1 MSNEHLKSSHQKSV
15 ERFHELAGDP
25 APAVPTE
32 PSAKVRVLR
41 AKIILEEA
49 LETIR
54 DGLGVELYH
63 WDMVTGSK
71 RPASFE
77 GLILECNAPF
87 SMVETIDGCCDL
99 RYVTTGTLSACGVP
113 DRPFQDAVDRNNLD
127 KFGPGHSLRE
137 DGKLIKPPGHQ
148 PPDIAG
154 ILEHLTADWR
164 GAIGCSPA
172 PEGAPPPEE
181 RIRKPRDEQGE

>member
-1 MSNEHLKSSHQKSV
+1 MSNDHLKSSHQQSV

-32 PSAKVRVLR
+32 PSREVRILR
-41 AKIILEEA
+41 AKLILEEA

-54 DGLGVELYH
+54 DGLGVFVFVGDEVSMHSVTDGEL
-63 WDMVTGSK
+63 
-71 RPASFE
+71 SFHCS
-77 GLILECNAPF
+77 GRFNIT
-87 SMVETIDGCCDL
+87 ETIDGCCDL

-113 DRPFQDAVDRNNLD
+113 DQPFQDAVDQNNLD

-154 ILEHLTADWR
+154 ILEAIQQK
-164 GAIGCSPA
+164 GAT
-172 PEGAPPPEE
+172 
-181 RIRKPRDEQGE
+181 